1 MKSNRKNYKINWNR
15 GKKGNE
21 TLQWAS
27 CLLFPLVLLYYELI
41 LKFLGGAGA
50 GNFFTFLL
58 FTIALG
64 GLELVVYLVLPG
76 RKFRSWYAVIVFAI
90 EALLIGTEFFVGKAF
105 QVYMTL
111 ESILTGAGDV
121 AGDFA
126 GSVVIT
132 VVKGWYIILLYLLP
146 VVLVW
151 IFRRAIITNK
161 RMRPHFPV
169 LVLICSLLLYLGGNL
184 LAKGDPV
191 YKENYQ
197 FDNAVR
203 TFGLM
208 PAMRLEAKN
217 KNAGAAFENTD
228 PNTGEVPESPSAE
241 ETEAPVVWEPNTMDI
256 DFEKLASETNKSD
269 LQGLYQWL
277 STEQGTKQNEY
288 TGLFKGKNLILI
300 CAEGFSQYA
309 VSPELTPTLY
319 RLIHNGF
326 YFSDYYQPAWG
337 GSTSTGEYSV
347 LTGLIP
353 TDGVKSIRKTSD
365 HNMYLTIGNDMQRLG
380 YTTLAY
386 HNNSYTYYGRNE
398 THENLGYSKFIGM
411 GNGMEEGV
419 TKTWPESDLEMI
431 DFTVPQFI
439 DQQPFCVYYMTVSG
453 HCGYSFS
460 GNKMSAK
467 NRDKVESVE
476 GSDTIKA
483 YIACNLELEYAMES
497 LIRQLEEAGIAD
509 DTVICLSTDH
519 YPYGLEEGDTWGN
532 DKNYLPELYG
542 IPEDQIDQ
550 FNRDKNALILWSGCL
565 EGENKDMQKEISYPV
580 YSLDILP
587 TLSNLFGVEY
597 DSRLL
602 AGRDVF
608 ADTDHIAIWT
618 NYSWKTEHAV
628 YSASKKELT
637 FYSEESQSWSED
649 MKQSYSDRIK
659 KTVKNR
665 FTLSKMLLDYDYW
678 DDIFGGEN

>member
-1 MKSNRKNYKINWNR
+1 
-15 GKKGNE
+15 
-21 TLQWAS
+21 
-27 CLLFPLVLLYYELI
+27 
-41 LKFLGGAGA
+41 
-50 GNFFTFLL
+50 
-58 FTIALG
+58 
-64 GLELVVYLVLPG
+64 
-76 RKFRSWYAVIVFAI
+76 
-90 EALLIGTEFFVGKAF
+90 
-105 QVYMTL
+105 
-111 ESILTGAGDV
+111 
-121 AGDFA
+121 
-126 GSVVIT
+126 
-132 VVKGWYIILLYLLP
+132 
-146 VVLVW
+146 
-151 IFRRAIITNK
+151 
-161 RMRPHFPV
+161 
-169 LVLICSLLLYLGGNL
+169 
-184 LAKGDPV
+184 
-191 YKENYQ
+191 
-197 FDNAVR
+197 
-203 TFGLM
+203 
-208 PAMRLEAKN
+208 
-217 KNAGAAFENTD
+217 
-228 PNTGEVPESPSAE
+228 
-241 ETEAPVVWEPNTMDI
+241 
-256 DFEKLASETNKSD
+256 
-269 LQGLYQWL
+269 
-277 STEQGTKQNEY
+277 
-288 TGLFKGKNLILI
+288 
-300 CAEGFSQYA
+300 
-309 VSPELTPTLY
+309 
-319 RLIHNGF
+319 
-326 YFSDYYQPAWG
+326 
-337 GSTSTGEYSV
+337 
-347 LTGLIP
+347 
-353 TDGVKSIRKTSD
+353 
-365 HNMYLTIGNDMQRLG
+365 MYLTIGNDMQRLG

-431 DFTVPQFI
+431 DFTAPQYI
-439 DQQPFCVYYMTVSG
+439 NQQPFCIYYMTVSG
-453 HCGYSFS
+453 HCGYSFT

-483 YIACNLELEYAMES
+483 YIACNLELEYALES
-497 LIRQLEEAGIAD
+497 LVRQLEEAGIAD

-542 IPEDQIDQ
+542 MPEDQIDQ

-608 ADTDHIAIWT
+608 ADTDHIVIWT

-628 YSASKKELT
+628 YNASKKELT

-678 DDIFGGEN
+678 DEIFGGEN